1 MGKNNSPNCVNCL
14 MYKESISHLFFYC
27 SYVRNFWIEL
37 IDMFCKCKSVR
48 IELTCK
54 DVLLF
59 TAIDNENVYKLINII
74 ILYGKSY
81 IYKSKM
87 QCIIPSLISF
97 VKYMI
102 AKIRI
107 LRSLNHNI
115 LGNEYLQLYEFIDY
129 VTILVY

>member
-1 MGKNNSPNCVNCL
+1 
-14 MYKESISHLFFYC
+14 MYKESISHVFFYC

-37 IDMFCKCKSVR
+37 IDVFRKCKSVR

-54 DVLLF
+54 DVLLYK
-59 TAIDNENVYKLINII
+59 ADDNENVYKLITII
-74 ILYGKSY
+74 ILYGKSF
-81 IYKSKM
+81 IYCKM

-97 VKYMI
+97 VNYMT